1 MLIGLLSDAHGNPL
15 GLRSCLAALRD
26 AGVGRVYFLG
36 DAVGY
41 LPGEAEVI
49 DILLTEGVVC
59 QRGNHEAMLLGDL
72 DLDHRRDRAYGLAS
86 VVRRMPPGVRAVLAG
101 WPSAREVEL
110 AGRRLLLVHG
120 SPRDHL
126 SEYVYPDSDIDW
138 IGSLGYDAV
147 FMGNTHRPFAAHR
160 GAALVVNVGSCG
172 LPRDQGNLAA
182 CAVYD
187 PAANECQVLRVPM
200 DPAAVAAQFA
210 EPVSDLVAECLS
222 RQAAQPFG
230 SIVRPGW
237 PQRWAA
243 DHAGPW
249 HQGEAG

>member
-15 GLRSCLAALRD
+15 GLRLCLAALRA
-26 AGVGRVYFLG
+26 AGAGEVYFLG

-49 DILLTEGVVC
+49 DILLAEGVVC
-59 QRGNHEAMLLGDL
+59 QRGNHEAMLLGDM
-72 DLDHRRDRAYGLAS
+72 DLDPGRDRAYGLAA
-86 VVRRMPPGVRAVLAG
+86 VARRMPPGVRAVLAG
-101 WPSAREVEL
+101 WPDAREVEL

-126 SEYVYPDSDIDW
+126 GEYVYPDSDIDW
-138 IGSLGYDAV
+138 IGALGYDAV
-147 FMGNTHRPFAAHR
+147 FMGNSHRPFATRR
-160 GAALVVNVGSCG
+160 GAALVANVGSCG

-200 DPAAVAAQFA
+200 DAEAVTAQFA

-222 RQAAQPFG
+222 RRAAQPFG

-237 PQRWAA
+237 PQR
-243 DHAGPW
+243 
-249 HQGEAG
+249 